1 MSDCIIRSGESIDP
15 QDSRLSDTAC
25 VIESGVIIRP
35 APDLTVAVVAEP
47 PPPPPLQMQAPPIQT
62 PPRIVKAAPPPP
74 ELPPAPPIEEP
85 PPVPVVEKVTETVAH
100 TIVPSEPMA
109 VKVEEP
115 NAINPTTVM
124 IAAGAAVAVAGTATV
139 GFASGG
145 LSAFQAKAA
154 ALLGTSKGTIAAA
167 TVVTAGTIVAVKA
180 LESKMGKLES
190 DMKRAKDDV
199 DGAASSIDRIDALLD
214 KLGS

>member
-1 MSDCIIRSGESIDP
+1 MADCIIKSGESVDP

-35 APDLTVAVVAEP
+35 APDLTVAVAVEP
-47 PPPPPLQMQAPPIQT
+47 QPPPPLQMQAPP
-62 PPRIVKAAPPPP
+62 RVVKPI
-74 ELPPAPPIEEP
+74 LPPKPVLPPPIEETP
-85 PPVPVVEKVTETVAH
+85 PPPIVKAVAETVAH
-100 TIVPSEPMA
+100 TVVPPA
-109 VKVEEP
+109 PVTVKIEEP
-115 NAINPTTVM
+115 NVINPTTVM
-124 IAAGAAVAVAGTATV
+124 IAAGAVVAVAGTAAV
-139 GFASGG
+139 GFATGG
-145 LSAFQAKAA
+145 MSAFQAKAA
-154 ALLGTSKGTIAAA
+154 SLLGTSKGTIAAA

-199 DGAASSIDRIDALLD
+199 NGAASSIDRIDALLD

>member
-1 MSDCIIRSGESIDP
+1 MADCIIRSGESVDP
-15 QDSRLSDTAC
+15 RDSRLSDTAC
-25 VIESGVIIRP
+25 MIESGVIIRP
-35 APDLTVAVVAEP
+35 APDLAVAVAAEP
-47 PPPPPLQMQAPPIQT
+47 PPPPPLQMQAPPVQ
-62 PPRIVKAAPPPP
+62 APPHITKPVVPP
-74 ELPPAPPIEEP
+74 TPPAPVIVEEP
-85 PPVPVVEKVTETVAH
+85 PPIPAVVKTSETVAH
-100 TIVPSEPMA
+100 TVVPSEPVV

-115 NAINPTTVM
+115 SAINPTTVM

-180 LESKMGKLES
+180 LESKMGKLEK

-199 DGAASSIDRIDALLD
+199 NGAASSIDRIDALLD